1 VRASLS
7 LSDLR
12 FLSACVSLSVSD
24 SLSLSLLSHT
34 LWFCLPLPESLPFF
48 FVPSLSLRVHV
59 CVCVLACV
67 CLSICVCMCTC
78 VRATNKRSKVEK
90 FGVHRFE
97 SPPRRPVTDQSPSR
111 RAQSPDRR
119 NPESPARGGRA
130 PSHHD
135 HAGRDASPVRSG
147 HGGRR
152 SSSPDIGHRSSSP
165 TAGARRPSSSSR
177 PSSHHGMQALALV
190 GVTFA
195 SLHSIPHTLSRTCKC
210 LSACIRQSLHGAC
223 VYFGVRGY
231 SPDELIFVHPTSF
244 PSDPRQDHY
253 HAFTSQPAST

>member
-1 VRASLS
+1 M
-7 LSDLR
+7 
-12 FLSACVSLSVSD
+12 
-24 SLSLSLLSHT
+24 
-34 LWFCLPLPESLPFF
+34 
-48 FVPSLSLRVHV
+48 HV

-165 TAGARRPSSSSR
+165 TAGARRPSI
-177 PSSHHGMQALALV
+177 HHGMQALALV
-190 GVTFA
+190 GMAVPA
-195 SLHSIPHTLSRTCKC
+195 RAHVNAKEIVRMRTVQT
-210 LSACIRQSLHGAC
+210 RGNGNGAK
-223 VYFGVRGY
+223 
-231 SPDELIFVHPTSF
+231 SNQKILP
-244 PSDPRQDHY
+244 
-253 HAFTSQPAST
+253 

>member
-7 LSDLR
+7 LSNLR
-12 FLSACVSLSVSD
+12 FLSACVSLSFSLSVSVCLCL
-24 SLSLSLLSHT
+24 SVCLPACLPVFLSVCLSLSVSLLSTT
-34 LWFCLPLPESLPFF
+34 LRSPC
-48 FVPSLSLRVHV
+48 VCMCV

-67 CLSICVCMCTC
+67 CLS
-78 VRATNKRSKVEK
+78 TNKRSKVEK